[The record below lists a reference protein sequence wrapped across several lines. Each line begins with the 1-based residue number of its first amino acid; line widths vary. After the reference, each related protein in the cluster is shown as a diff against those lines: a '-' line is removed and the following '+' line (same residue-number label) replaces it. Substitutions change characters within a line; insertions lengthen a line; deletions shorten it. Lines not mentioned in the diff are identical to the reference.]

1 MEAAISSFGP
11 PALRNEYR
19 RFLQRR
25 APYCSPVFFLFR
37 LLNSLIFLTQEKIKK
52 LRVVKLSIVEWIM
65 RGEHS
70 SSLGRRVVLIGT
82 IVSPRYAWNVQ
93 CLKRTAVSSIPPS
106 SLRNKYRNFHQ
117 RWKPFSC
124 PVVFHCAM
132 VILVDILC
140 FAPPAIRKECRIFL
154 QRWESF
160 GFLVVFHL
168 AMVKL
173 VDTLQTPKE
182 F

>member
-1 MEAAISSFGP
+1 MGTFQLSSCLPSCNGKP
-11 PALRNEYR
+11 SGH
-19 RFLQRR
+19 
-25 APYCSPVFFLFR
+25 APLGKR
-37 LLNSLIFLTQEKIKK
+37 IEK
-52 LRVVKLSIVEWIM
+52 LRVVKLSIVECIM

-70 SSLGRRVVLIGT
+70 SSLGRWVVLIGT

-140 FAPPAIRKECRIFL
+140 FAPPAIRKEYRIFL

-173 VDTLQTPKE
+173 VNTLQSAKE